1 VTAGVPP
8 EATILQEGQMT
19 VATAKLDTSHASF
32 REAGYW
38 LDKTVDQLLAEAAAR
53 SPDKIAIVADRANRE
68 RAPRLTYRELEN
80 LADRAASSLLRLGI
94 ERGDIVTV
102 QLPNWWEFVVI
113 AFACSRIGAVMNPVM
128 PILRERELT
137 YILNFCQAK
146 VFIVPKIYRGFDYAA
161 MAQGMRAD
169 LPHLKQVIVVDGEG
183 ETSFER
189 MLLSSEPDKLP
200 PGLRPDDMAV
210 LMFTSGTTG
219 EPKGV
224 MHTSNSLIA
233 CCKALSERFGLD
245 SSDVLLVASPVGHM
259 TGYAAIVL
267 LSVYLGGTMILQD
280 IWEAKRG
287 VSLMAREGV
296 TYTAASTPFL
306 SDICDVVKAG
316 APHPKNLRSFLCGG
330 APIPSVLIERAA
342 DELGLKVCS
351 LWGMTEVLSGTLTE
365 PARAAEKSASTDG
378 RSLEGMEVRIVD
390 TEGRPVPAGQSGRL
404 LVRGAQMFKGY
415 YKRPELPT
423 FDSDGW
429 FDSGDLAYMDNDGY
443 IRISGRV
450 KDILIR
456 GGENVPVAEIENLL
470 YKHPAVAAV
479 AVVGFPDARLGER
492 GCAFIVPRDG
502 STIDLAAVRTYL
514 SDAKMAK
521 QFWPERVE
529 VVAELPRTA
538 SGKIQKFKLREIAT
552 TFAETK

>member
-1 VTAGVPP
+1 M
-8 EATILQEGQMT
+8 I
-19 VATAKLDTSHASF
+19 VAAKQDAPHVRF
-32 REAGYW
+32 RETGYW
-38 LDKTVDQLLAEAAAR
+38 LDKTVDQILTEAVAKA
-53 SPDKIAIVADRANRE
+53 PDKVAIVADRADRE
-68 RAPRLTYRELEN
+68 QALRLTYKELER
-80 LADRAASSLLRLGI
+80 LADRAASSLLRLGVG
-94 ERGDIVTV
+94 RGDVVTV
-102 QLPNWWEFVVI
+102 QLPNWWEFVVT
-113 AFACSRIGAVMNPVM
+113 AFACSKIGAVMNPVM
-128 PILRERELT
+128 PILRERELV

-146 VFIVPKIYRGFDYAA
+146 VFIVPKTYRGFDYAA
-161 MAQGMRAD
+161 MAQGMRGD
-169 LPHLKQVIVVDGEG
+169 LPNLKHVIVVDGEG
-183 ETSFER
+183 EGSFER
-189 MLLSSEPDKLP
+189 TLLASEAGQLP
-200 PGLRPDDMAV
+200 SGLGPDDMAV

-233 CCKALSERFGLD
+233 CCKALSGRFGLD

-280 IWEAKRG
+280 VWEAKHG
-287 VSLMAREGV
+287 VSLIAREGV

-306 SDICDVVKAG
+306 SDICEAVKGG
-316 APHPKNLRSFLCGG
+316 APRPQGLRSFLCGG

-342 DELGLKVCS
+342 AELGLKVCS

-365 PARAAEKSASTDG
+365 PSRAAEKSAGTDG
-378 RSLEGMEVRIVD
+378 RPLEGMEVRIVD
-390 TEGRPVPAGQSGRL
+390 LEGRPVAAGQSGRL

-415 YKRPELPT
+415 YKRPDLQT
-423 FDSDGW
+423 FDSEGW
-429 FDSGDLAYMDNDGY
+429 FDSGDLAYVDGDGY

-450 KDILIR
+450 KDVLIR
-456 GGENVPVAEIENLL
+456 GGENVPVVEIENLL

-492 GCAFIVPRDG
+492 GCAFIVPRAG
-502 STIDLAAVRTYL
+502 SAIDLAAVQVYL
-514 SDAKMAK
+514 RDRKMAK

-538 SGKIQKFKLREIAT
+538 SGKIQKFKLREVAAAFT
-552 TFAETK
+552 EAK

>member
-1 VTAGVPP
+1 
-8 EATILQEGQMT
+8 MT
-19 VATAKLDTSHASF
+19 VAAAKLDTSHASF

-38 LDKTVDQLLAEAAAR
+38 LDKTIDQLLTEATAKT
-53 SPDKIAIVADRANRE
+53 PDKVAIVADRADRE
-68 RAPRLTYRELEN
+68 QAPRLTYSELEA
-80 LADRAASSLLRLGI
+80 LADRAANSLLRFGVA
-94 ERGDIVTV
+94 RGDIVTV
-102 QLPNWWEFVVI
+102 QLPNWWEFVVT
-113 AFACSRIGAVMNPVM
+113 AFACSKIGAVMNPVM
-128 PILRERELT
+128 PILRERELL

-146 VFIVPKIYRGFDYAA
+146 VFIVPKSYRGFDYAA
-161 MAQGMRAD
+161 MARGMRAD
-169 LPHLKQVIVVDGEG
+169 LPHLKHVIVVDGEG
-183 ETSFER
+183 DTSFER
-189 MLLSSEPDKLP
+189 MLLSSEADKLP
-200 PGLRPDDMAV
+200 SGLRPDDMAV

-233 CCKALSERFGLD
+233 CCKALSGRFGLD

-280 IWEAKRG
+280 VWEARRG
-287 VSLMAREGV
+287 VGLMAREGV

-306 SDICDVVKAG
+306 SDICDAVNTG
-316 APHPKNLRSFLCGG
+316 AAQPKGLRSFLCGG

-365 PARAAEKSASTDG
+365 PARAADKSATTDG
-378 RSLEGMEVRIVD
+378 RSLEGMEIRIVD
-390 TEGRPVPAGQSGRL
+390 LEGRPVPPGQSGRL

-423 FDSDGW
+423 FDGDGW
-429 FDSGDLAYMDNDGY
+429 FDSGDLAYMDRDGY

-456 GGENVPVAEIENLL
+456 GGENVPVVEIENLL

-479 AVVGFPDARLGER
+479 ALVGIPDARLGER
-492 GCAFIVPRDG
+492 GCAFIVPRSG
-502 STIDLAAVRTYL
+502 SAIDLATVQAYL
-514 SDAKMAK
+514 SEARMAK

-538 SGKIQKFKLREIAT
+538 SGKIQKFKLREIAAA
-552 TFAETK
+552 FADAK

>member
-1 VTAGVPP
+1 
-8 EATILQEGQMT
+8 MT
-19 VATAKLDTSHASF
+19 VAAAARDASHASF

-38 LDKTVDQLLAEAAAR
+38 LDKTIDQLLSEAAAR
-53 SPDKIAIVADRANRE
+53 APDKVAIVADRADRE
-68 RAPRLTYRELEN
+68 RAPRFTYSELER
-80 LADRAASSLLRLGI
+80 LADRAASSLLRLGVG
-94 ERGDIVTV
+94 RGDVVTV
-102 QLPNWWEFVVI
+102 QLPNWWEFVVT
-113 AFACSRIGAVMNPVM
+113 AFACSKIGAVMNPVM
-128 PILRERELT
+128 PILRERELL

-146 VFIVPKIYRGFDYAA
+146 VFVVPKSYRGFDYAA
-161 MAQGMRAD
+161 MAQGMRSD
-169 LPHLKQVIVVDGEG
+169 LPHLKHVIVADGEG
-183 ETSFER
+183 ETGFER
-189 MLLSSEPDKLP
+189 MLLSSEAGKVPA
-200 PGLRPDDMAV
+200 GLRPDDMAV

-233 CCKALSERFGLD
+233 CCKALSGRFGLD

-280 IWEAKRG
+280 VWEAKRG
-287 VSLMAREGV
+287 VGLMAREGV

-306 SDICDVVKAG
+306 GDICEAVKAG
-316 APHPKNLRSFLCGG
+316 APQPKSLRSFLCGG

-342 DELGLKVCS
+342 GELGLKVCS

-378 RSLEGMEVRIVD
+378 RSLEGMDIRIAD
-390 TEGRPVPAGQSGRL
+390 SEGRPAKTGESGRL

-423 FDSDGW
+423 FDGDGW
-429 FDSGDLAYMDNDGY
+429 FDSGDLAYMDKDGY
-443 IRISGRV
+443 IRISGRM

-456 GGENVPVAEIENLL
+456 GGENVPVVEIENLL
-470 YKHPAVAAV
+470 YKHPAVSAV

-492 GCAFIVPRDG
+492 GCAFIVPRAG
-502 STIDLAAVRTYL
+502 STIDLAAVQAYL
-514 SDAKMAK
+514 RDARMAK

-529 VVAELPRTA
+529 VVAELPRTP
-538 SGKIQKFKLREIAT
+538 SGKIQKFKLREIAAA
-552 TFAETK
+552 FADAT

>member
-1 VTAGVPP
+1 
-8 EATILQEGQMT
+8 MT
-19 VATAKLDTSHASF
+19 VAAAMRDTSHTSF

-38 LDKTVDQLLAEAAAR
+38 LDKSVDQLLAEVVAR
-53 SPDKIAIVADRANRE
+53 SPDKVAIVADRADRDQ
-68 RAPRLTYRELEN
+68 APRFTYRQMN
-80 LADRAASSLLRLGI
+80 DLADRAASSLLRLGVGS
-94 ERGDIVTV
+94 GDVVTV
-102 QLPNWWEFVVI
+102 QLPNWWEFVVT
-113 AFACSRIGAVMNPVM
+113 AFACSKIGAVMNPVM
-128 PILRERELT
+128 PILRERELL
-137 YILNFCQAK
+137 YVLNFCEAK
-146 VFIVPKIYRGFDYAA
+146 VFIVPSSYRGFDYAA
-161 MAQGMRAD
+161 MAQGMRAE
-169 LPHLKQVIVVDGEG
+169 LPHLEHVIVADSEG
-183 ETSFER
+183 ESSFER
-189 MLLSSEPDKLP
+189 MLLSSEPGMLP

-233 CCKALSERFGLD
+233 CCKALSGRFGLD
-245 SSDVLLVASPVGHM
+245 TSDVLLVASPVGHM

-280 IWEAKRG
+280 VWEAKRG
-287 VSLMAREGV
+287 VGLMVREAV

-306 SDICDVVKAG
+306 GDICEVVKGG
-316 APHPKNLRSFLCGG
+316 APQPKSLRSFLCGG

-378 RSLEGMEVRIVD
+378 RALEGMEVRIAD
-390 TEGRPVPAGQSGRL
+390 ANGGPVPAGESGRL

-415 YKRPELPT
+415 YKRPELQT

-429 FDSGDLAYMDNDGY
+429 FDSGDLAYMDEDGY

-456 GGENVPVAEIENLL
+456 GGENVPVVEIENLL
-470 YKHPAVAAV
+470 YKHPAVSAV
-479 AVVGFPDARLGER
+479 AVVGFPDVRLGER
-492 GCAFIVPRDG
+492 GCAFIVPRSG
-502 STIDLAAVRTYL
+502 STIDLPAVQAYL
-514 SDAKMAK
+514 GEARMAK
-521 QFWPERVE
+521 QFWPERIE
-529 VVAELPRTA
+529 LVAELPRTA
-538 SGKIQKFKLREIAT
+538 SGKIQKFRLREIAAA
-552 TFAETK
+552 FAGAS

>member
-1 VTAGVPP
+1 
-8 EATILQEGQMT
+8 MT
-19 VATAKLDTSHASF
+19 VAAARNDASYANF

-38 LDKTVDQLLAEAAAR
+38 LDKTVDQLLTEAVAR
-53 SPDKIAIVADRANRE
+53 TPDKVAIVADRADRE
-68 RAPRLTYRELEN
+68 QPPRFTYKELEK
-80 LADRAASSLLRLGI
+80 LADRAASSLVRLGVG
-94 ERGDIVTV
+94 RGDVVTV
-102 QLPNWWEFVVI
+102 QLPNWWEFVVT
-113 AFACSRIGAVMNPVM
+113 AFACSKIGAVMNPVM
-128 PILRERELT
+128 PILRERELL

-146 VFIVPKIYRGFDYAA
+146 VFIVPKVYRGFDYAA

-169 LPHLKQVIVVDGEG
+169 LPHLKHVIFADGDG
-183 ETSFER
+183 ETSFDR
-189 MLLSSEPDKLP
+189 MLLASEADRLP

-233 CCKALSERFGLD
+233 CCKALSGRFGLD

-287 VSLMAREGV
+287 VGLMAREGV

-306 SDICDVVKAG
+306 SDICDAVKAG
-316 APHPKNLRSFLCGG
+316 APQPKSLRSFLCGG
-330 APIPSVLIERAA
+330 APIPSVLIDRAA

-365 PARAAEKSASTDG
+365 PARAAEKSAGTDG

-390 TEGRPVPAGQSGRL
+390 TEGRALPAGESGRL

-423 FDSDGW
+423 FDSEGW
-429 FDSGDLAYMDNDGY
+429 FDSGDLAYMDKDGY

-456 GGENVPVAEIENLL
+456 GGENVPVVEIENLL
-470 YKHPAVAAV
+470 YKHPAVSAV
-479 AVVGFPDARLGER
+479 AVVGFPDSRLGER

-502 STIDLAAVRTYL
+502 SRVDLAAVQAYL
-514 SDAKMAK
+514 GEAKMAK

-538 SGKIQKFKLREIAT
+538 SGKIQKFKLRELAT
-552 TFAETK
+552 VLADAK

>member
-1 VTAGVPP
+1 MTAAAAMRDG
-8 EATILQEGQMT
+8 A
-19 VATAKLDTSHASF
+19 HASF

-38 LDKTVDQLLAEAAAR
+38 LDKTVDELLTEAVAR
-53 SPDKIAIVADRANRE
+53 TPDKVAIVADRADRDQ
-68 RAPRLTYRELEN
+68 APRLTYRQLN
-80 LADRAASSLLRLGI
+80 DLADRAASALLRLGVVS
-94 ERGDIVTV
+94 GDVVTV
-102 QLPNWWEFVVI
+102 QLPNWWEFVVT
-113 AFACSRIGAVMNPVM
+113 AFACSKIGAVMNPVM
-128 PILRERELT
+128 PILRERELL

-146 VFIVPKIYRGFDYAA
+146 VFIVPKSYRGFDYAA
-161 MAQGMRAD
+161 MAQGMRAE
-169 LPHLKQVIVVDGEG
+169 LPHLKHVIVADGEG
-183 ETSFER
+183 DTGFEQ
-189 MLLSSEPDKLP
+189 MLLSSEPGKRP
-200 PGLRPDDMAV
+200 PGLRPDDTAV

-233 CCKALSERFGLD
+233 CCKALSGRFGLD

-280 IWEAKRG
+280 VWEAKRG
-287 VSLMAREGV
+287 VGLMAREGV

-306 SDICDVVKAG
+306 GDICEAVKGG
-316 APHPKNLRSFLCGG
+316 APRPNSLRSFLCGG

-342 DELGLKVCS
+342 DELGLTVCS

-390 TEGRPVPAGQSGRL
+390 TDGRQVPAGESGRL

-415 YKRPELPT
+415 YKRPELQT

-429 FDSGDLAYMDNDGY
+429 FDSGDLAYMDADGY

-450 KDILIR
+450 KDVLIR
-456 GGENVPVAEIENLL
+456 GGENVPVVEIENLL
-470 YKHPAVAAV
+470 YKHPAVSAV

-492 GCAFIVPRDG
+492 GCAFIVPRSG
-502 STIDLAAVRTYL
+502 STIDLAAIQAYL
-514 SDAKMAK
+514 TEARMAK
-521 QFWPERVE
+521 QFWPERIEIVDD
-529 VVAELPRTA
+529 LPRTA

-552 TFAETK
+552 SFAS

>member
-1 VTAGVPP
+1 
-8 EATILQEGQMT
+8 MT
-19 VATAKLDTSHASF
+19 VAAKRDAPHVRF
-32 REAGYW
+32 RETGYW
-38 LDKTVDQLLAEAAAR
+38 LDKTVDQLLTEAVAKA
-53 SPDKIAIVADRANRE
+53 PDKVAIVADRVDRE
-68 RAPRLTYRELEN
+68 QAPRLTYKELER
-80 LADRAASSLLRLGI
+80 LAYRAASSLLRLGVG
-94 ERGDIVTV
+94 RGDVVTV
-102 QLPNWWEFVVI
+102 QLPNWWEFVVT
-113 AFACSRIGAVMNPVM
+113 AFACSKIGAVMNPVM
-128 PILRERELT
+128 PI
-137 YILNFCQAK
+137 
-146 VFIVPKIYRGFDYAA
+146 RGFDYAA
-161 MAQGMRAD
+161 MAQGMRGD
-169 LPHLKQVIVVDGEG
+169 LPNLKHLIVVDGEG
-183 ETSFER
+183 EGSFER
-189 MLLSSEPDKLP
+189 TLLESEAGQLP
-200 PGLRPDDMAV
+200 SGLGPDDMGV

-224 MHTSNSLIA
+224 IHTSNSLIA
-233 CCKALSERFGLD
+233 CCKALSGRFGLD

-280 IWEAKRG
+280 VWEAKHG

-306 SDICDVVKAG
+306 SDICEAVKAG
-316 APHPKNLRSFLCGG
+316 APHPQSLRSFLCGG

-342 DELGLKVCS
+342 NELGLKVCS

-365 PARAAEKSASTDG
+365 PSRATEKSASTDG
-378 RSLEGMEVRIVD
+378 RPQDGMEVRIVD
-390 TEGRPVPAGQSGRL
+390 LEGGPVPAGQSGRL

-415 YKRPELPT
+415 YKRPELQT
-423 FDSDGW
+423 FDSEGW
-429 FDSGDLAYMDNDGY
+429 FDSGDLAYTDDDGY

-456 GGENVPVAEIENLL
+456 GGENVPVVEIENLL

-492 GCAFIVPRDG
+492 GCAFIVPRPG
-502 STIDLAAVRTYL
+502 SSIDLATVQAYL
-514 SDAKMAK
+514 REAKMAK

-538 SGKIQKFKLREIAT
+538 SGKIQKFKLKEVAAA
-552 TFAETK
+552 FVEAK

>member
-1 VTAGVPP
+1 
-8 EATILQEGQMT
+8 MT
-19 VATAKLDTSHASF
+19 VAAAKLDTSHASF

-38 LDKTVDQLLAEAAAR
+38 LDKTIDQLLTEATAKT
-53 SPDKIAIVADRANRE
+53 PDKVAIVADRADRE
-68 RAPRLTYRELEN
+68 QAPRLTYRELEA
-80 LADRAASSLLRLGI
+80 LADRAANSLLRFGVA
-94 ERGDIVTV
+94 RGDIVTV
-102 QLPNWWEFVVI
+102 QLPNWWEFVVT
-113 AFACSRIGAVMNPVM
+113 AFACSKIGAVMNPVM
-128 PILRERELT
+128 PILRERELL

-146 VFIVPKIYRGFDYAA
+146 VFIVPKSYRGFDYAA
-161 MAQGMRAD
+161 MARGMRAD
-169 LPHLKQVIVVDGEG
+169 LPHLKHVIVVDGEG
-183 ETSFER
+183 DTSFER
-189 MLLSSEPDKLP
+189 MLLSSEADKLP
-200 PGLRPDDMAV
+200 SGLRPDDMAV

-233 CCKALSERFGLD
+233 CCKALSGRFGLD

-267 LSVYLGGTMILQD
+267 LSVYLSGTMILQD
-280 IWEAKRG
+280 VWEARRG
-287 VSLMAREGV
+287 VGLMAREGV

-306 SDICDVVKAG
+306 SDICDAVNTG
-316 APHPKNLRSFLCGG
+316 AAQPKGLRSFLCGG

-365 PARAAEKSASTDG
+365 PARAADKSATTDG
-378 RSLEGMEVRIVD
+378 RSLEGMEIRIVD
-390 TEGRPVPAGQSGRL
+390 LEGRPVPPGQSGRL

-423 FDSDGW
+423 FDGDGW
-429 FDSGDLAYMDNDGY
+429 FDSGDLAYMDRDGY

-456 GGENVPVAEIENLL
+456 GGENVPVVEIENLL

-479 AVVGFPDARLGER
+479 ALVGIPDARLGER
-492 GCAFIVPRDG
+492 GCAFIVPRSG
-502 STIDLAAVRTYL
+502 SAIDLATVQAYL
-514 SDAKMAK
+514 SEARMAK

-538 SGKIQKFKLREIAT
+538 SGKIQKFKLREIAAA
-552 TFAETK
+552 FADAK

>member
-1 VTAGVPP
+1 
-8 EATILQEGQMT
+8 MT
-19 VATAKLDTSHASF
+19 VAAARHDASYGSF

-38 LDKTVDQLLAEAAAR
+38 LDKTVDQLLTEAVTR
-53 SPDKIAIVADRANRE
+53 TPDKVAIVADRADRE
-68 RAPRLTYRELEN
+68 QAPRFTYRELET
-80 LADRAASSLLRLGI
+80 LADRAASSLARLGVG
-94 ERGDIVTV
+94 RGDVVTV
-102 QLPNWWEFVVI
+102 QLPNWWEFVVT
-113 AFACSRIGAVMNPVM
+113 AFACSKIGAVMNPVM
-128 PILRERELT
+128 PILRERELL

-146 VFIVPKIYRGFDYAA
+146 VFIVPKVYRGFDYAA
-161 MAQGMRAD
+161 MAQGMRAN
-169 LPHLKQVIVVDGEG
+169 LPHLKHVIVADGEG
-183 ETSFER
+183 ETSFDR
-189 MLLSSEPDKLP
+189 MLLTSEPDKLP
-200 PGLRPDDMAV
+200 PGLRPDDMSV

-233 CCKALSERFGLD
+233 CCKALSGRFGLD

-287 VSLMAREGV
+287 VGLMAREGV

-306 SDICDVVKAG
+306 SDICDVLKAG
-316 APHPKNLRSFLCGG
+316 APQPKSLRSFLCGG
-330 APIPSVLIERAA
+330 APIPSVLIDRAA
-342 DELGLKVCS
+342 DELDLKVCS

-378 RSLEGMEVRIVD
+378 RSLEGMKVRIVD
-390 TEGRPVPAGQSGRL
+390 SEGRPLPAGESGRL

-423 FDSDGW
+423 FDSEGW
-429 FDSGDLAYMDNDGY
+429 FDSGDLAYMDKDGY

-456 GGENVPVAEIENLL
+456 GGENVPVVEIENLL
-470 YKHPAVAAV
+470 YKHPAVSAV
-479 AVVGFPDARLGER
+479 AVVGFPDSRLGER

-502 STIDLAAVRTYL
+502 SKIDLAAVQAYL
-514 SDAKMAK
+514 GEARMAK

-538 SGKIQKFKLREIAT
+538 SGKIQKFKLRELA
-552 TFAETK
+552 ADLANAK

>member
-1 VTAGVPP
+1 MTA
-8 EATILQEGQMT
+8 A
-19 VATAKLDTSHASF
+19 AAKRDTSPASF

-38 LDKTVDQLLAEAAAR
+38 LDKTVDQLLTEAVAKT
-53 SPDKIAIVADRANRE
+53 PDKVSIVADRADRE
-68 RAPRLTYRELEN
+68 QALRLTYKELESRAN
-80 LADRAASSLLRLGI
+80 RAATSLLRLGVG
-94 ERGDIVTV
+94 RGDIVTV
-102 QLPNWWEFVVI
+102 QLPNWWEFVVT
-113 AFACSRIGAVMNPVM
+113 AFACSKIGAVMNPVM

-137 YILNFCQAK
+137 YILKFCRAK
-146 VFIVPKIYRGFDYAA
+146 VFIVPKTYRGFDYAA
-161 MAQGMRAD
+161 MAQAMRGD
-169 LPHLKQVIVVDGEG
+169 LPDLQHVIVVDGDG
-183 ETSFER
+183 PDSFER
-189 MLLSSEPDKLP
+189 ALLASDPGKLP
-200 PGLRPDDMAV
+200 LGLAPDDMAV

-233 CCKALSERFGLD
+233 CCKALSGRFGLD

-267 LSVYLGGTMILQD
+267 LSVYLGGTMVLQD
-280 IWEAKRG
+280 VWEAKRG
-287 VSLMAREGV
+287 VSLMASEGV

-306 SDICDVVKAG
+306 SDICEAVKAG
-316 APHPKNLRSFLCGG
+316 APHPKDLRSFLCGG

-342 DELGLKVCS
+342 NELGLTVCS

-378 RSLEGMEVRIVD
+378 RSIEGMEVRIVD
-390 TEGRPVPAGQSGRL
+390 FEGRPVPTGESGRL

-429 FDSGDLAYMDNDGY
+429 FDSGDLAYMDKDGY

-450 KDILIR
+450 KDILVR
-456 GGENVPVAEIENLL
+456 GGENVPVVEIENLL

-492 GCAFIVPRDG
+492 GCAFIVPRAG
-502 STIDLAAVRTYL
+502 SVIDLAAVQAYL
-514 SDAKMAK
+514 RDCKMAK

-529 VVAELPRTA
+529 AIADLPRTA
-538 SGKIQKFKLREIAT
+538 SGKIQKFKLKEIAAM
-552 TFAETK
+552 FAETK

>member
-1 VTAGVPP
+1 
-8 EATILQEGQMT
+8 MT
-19 VATAKLDTSHASF
+19 MAAAKLGASHASF
-32 REAGYW
+32 REAGFW
-38 LDKTVDQLLAEAAAR
+38 LDKTVDQLLTEAA
-53 SPDKIAIVADRANRE
+53 SKTPDKVAIVADRADRE
-68 RAPRLTYRELEN
+68 QAPRFTYRELES
-80 LADRAASSLLRLGI
+80 LVDRAASSLIRLGVG
-94 ERGDIVTV
+94 RGDIVTV
-102 QLPNWWEFVVI
+102 QLPNWWEFVVT
-113 AFACSRIGAVMNPVM
+113 AFACSKIGAVMNPVM
-128 PILRERELT
+128 PILRERELL
-137 YILNFCQAK
+137 YILNFCQTR

-169 LPHLKQVIVVDGEG
+169 LPHLKHVIVVDGED

-189 MLLSSEPDKLP
+189 MLLSSEPAELA

-233 CCKALSERFGLD
+233 CCKALSGRFGLD

-287 VSLMAREGV
+287 VGLMAREGV

-306 SDICDVVKAG
+306 SDICDAVKAG
-316 APHPKNLRSFLCGG
+316 APHPKDLRSFLCGG

-365 PARAAEKSASTDG
+365 PVRAADKSANTDG
-378 RSLEGMEVRIVD
+378 RSLEGMEIRIVD
-390 TEGRPVPAGQSGRL
+390 AEGSSAPTGESGRL
-404 LVRGAQMFKGY
+404 LVRGAQLFKGY
-415 YKRPELPT
+415 YKRTELPT
-423 FDSDGW
+423 FDSEGW
-429 FDSGDLAYMDNDGY
+429 FDSGDLAYMDKDGY

-456 GGENVPVAEIENLL
+456 GGENVPVVEIENLL

-479 AVVGFPDARLGER
+479 AIVGFPDARLGER
-492 GCAFIVPRDG
+492 GCAFIVPRSG
-502 STIDLAAVRTYL
+502 STVDLAAVQAYL
-514 SDAKMAK
+514 SEARMAK
-521 QFWPERVE
+521 QFWPEHVE
-529 VVAELPRTA
+529 IVAELPRTA
-538 SGKIQKFKLREIAT
+538 SGKIHKFKLREAAAA
-552 TFAETK
+552 FAGAK